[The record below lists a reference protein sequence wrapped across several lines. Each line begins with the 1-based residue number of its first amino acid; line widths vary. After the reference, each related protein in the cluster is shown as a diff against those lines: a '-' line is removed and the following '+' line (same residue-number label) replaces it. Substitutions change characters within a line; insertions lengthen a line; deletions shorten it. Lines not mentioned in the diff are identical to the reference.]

1 MKVGIIQITSLLNPV
16 ENLDKIRGFLAE
28 AKLQQ
33 CEAIFLPEVFYS
45 MSDGHGATPYLV
57 DGKDEHYCAIQKLA
71 SDYGIAILGGTAAT
85 KDPESDKVLNRNYNF
100 SADGSDLGFYDKINI
115 FSCDVER
122 DGKRVVL
129 DEGKVYS
136 AGSKMKLIKYGPMTI
151 GVSICFDIRYPEMY
165 REYLR
170 MGANVLSISA
180 AFTVPTG
187 KAHWETLVCA
197 RAIENQCFVIAPGQW
212 GTHNDKIQTF
222 GHSMIVDP
230 WGRVLAN
237 AEEGEKLITAELDFS
252 QIEFVRKSIVLF
264 K

>member
-1 MKVGIIQITSLLNPV
+1 MKVGIVQLTSVLDPNQ
-16 ENLDKIRGFLAE
+16 NLQKIRRFLSD
-28 AKLQQ
+28 AKSAG
-33 CEAIFLPEVFYS
+33 CEAVFLPEVFYS
-45 MSDGHGATPYLV
+45 MSDGNGATPYLI
-57 DGKDEHYCAIQKLA
+57 DGQGEHYQAIRNLA
-71 SDYGIAILGGTAAT
+71 IECGIAILGGTAAT
-85 KDPESDKVLNRNYNF
+85 KDPNSDKVLNRSYNF
-100 SADGSDLGFYDKINI
+100 SPDGADLGHYDKIHI
-115 FSCDVER
+115 FACDVER

-136 AGSKMKLIKYGPMTI
+136 AGSEMKLIKFQEMVI
-151 GVSICFDIRYPEMY
+151 GASICFDIRYPEMY
-165 REYLR
+165 REYR
-170 MGANVLSISA
+170 KMGANVLSIPA

-187 KAHWETLVCA
+187 EAHWETLVKA

-212 GTHNDKIQTF
+212 GIHNEKIQTF

-252 QIEFVRKSIVLF
+252 LIDFVRNSIMLF